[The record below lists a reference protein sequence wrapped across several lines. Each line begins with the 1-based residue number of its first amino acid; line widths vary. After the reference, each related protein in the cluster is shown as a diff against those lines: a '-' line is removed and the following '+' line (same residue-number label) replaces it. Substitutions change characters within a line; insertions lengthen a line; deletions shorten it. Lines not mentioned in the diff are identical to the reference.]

1 MPKPKSYTNTTTTKR
16 RASFL
21 PPEASQV
28 LKSWFMQHIQCPYP
42 TRQDKEYFKQTL
54 GLTPVQ
60 IQNFF
65 KNARKRCHTK
75 FNSRPLK
82 TASIK
87 KKRYTRNGAARAQSR
102 VPKKTKKTPLKI
114 LNSYESNVE
123 SPTNESNIVG
133 SELTAIVIRAIP
145 SLSTRSQ
152 NKSLNERSIEEQLE
166 IIELAKSTPARR
178 RKKRSV
184 KLLCKE
190 EPIPS
195 ISNHF
200 EQMPHQNVYQDIRDS
215 TSKLCSNNSLN
226 EIENQLSIITYS
238 QLPIITQDFSTEPI
252 ASEFTLLDDTAINT
266 KLAFTMKI
274 YYLQKYHFK
283 MIHYWIKYLQ
293 RFNVSKNRKL

>member
-1 MPKPKSYTNTTTTKR
+1 V
-16 RASFL
+16 A
-21 PPEASQV
+21 
-28 LKSWFMQHIQCPYP
+28 H
-42 TRQDKEYFKQTL
+42 
-54 GLTPVQ
+54 
-60 IQNFF
+60 
-65 KNARKRCHTK
+65 
-75 FNSRPLK
+75 
-82 TASIK
+82 
-87 KKRYTRNGAARAQSR
+87 AQSR

-114 LNSYESNVE
+114 LNSYETKVE

-152 NKSLNERSIEEQLE
+152 NKSLNERCIEEQLE
-166 IIELAKSTPARR
+166 IIELAKSTPTRR

-252 ASEFTLLDDTAINT
+252 ASEFTLLDDTVINPNWHCYGDILPIEIPFQNDT
-266 KLAFTMKI
+266 LLDQVFTEI
-274 YYLQKYHFK
+274 EREQNLETLESLT
-283 MIHYWIKYLQ
+283 I
-293 RFNVSKNRKL
+293 